1 MRKLIDNISI
11 NSLRYFVKVAE
22 TRNITAAAAELF
34 LTQPTLSRKIAK
46 LEEDVG
52 KKLLIRN
59 TKGIELTQDG
69 IAFYEQSKRIIAALS
84 DIKNTVNIEQSMTGL
99 LKLGYQRPTL
109 GYMIEFNSAFVKKYP
124 NVRLNTIKLGR
135 QNVVNE
141 LLFGDL
147 DASIIY
153 EHELKG
159 YHKQLNNIHI
169 GCCKMAVIVSK
180 DHPLSNRKV
189 IHIKELA
196 NEKFIQLDR
205 NIAPVKIDEFY
216 QHCEE
221 NGFSPMVIRV
231 EREHMDI
238 VADVVTFG
246 AVSLA
251 PIPKRDDVNSNSD
264 AGVDEAIKYI
274 DLEGFDTDYP
284 VCLAWRIDNAN
295 PALPAYVESVK
306 ELLARSEPEC

>member
-1 MRKLIDNISI
+1 MIDNISI
-11 NSLRYFVKVAE
+11 NYLRYFVKVVE
-22 TRNITAAAAELF
+22 TKNITAAAEELF

-46 LEEDVG
+46 LEEDIG
-52 KKLLIRN
+52 KKLLVRN

-69 IAFYEQSKRIIAALS
+69 IAFYEQCKRIIAALS
-84 DIKNTVNIEQSMTGL
+84 DINNSENLEHSITGL

-109 GYMIEFNSAFVKKYP
+109 GYIIGFNSSFVKKHP

-159 YHKQLNNIHI
+159 YHKQLNNIHV
-169 GCCKMAVIVSK
+169 GCCKMAVMVSK
-180 DHPLSNRKV
+180 SHPLANRKV
-189 IHIKELA
+189 VHIKELA
-196 NEKFIQLDR
+196 SEKFIQLDR

-216 QHCEE
+216 KHCEK

-251 PIPKRDDVNSNSD
+251 PIPKRNNGNANSD
-264 AGVDEAIKYI
+264 ASVDETIKYI

-284 VCLAWRIDNAN
+284 VCLAWRVDNAN
-295 PALPAYVESVK
+295 PALPVYVENVK
-306 ELLARSEPEC
+306 EQVEKSREEC